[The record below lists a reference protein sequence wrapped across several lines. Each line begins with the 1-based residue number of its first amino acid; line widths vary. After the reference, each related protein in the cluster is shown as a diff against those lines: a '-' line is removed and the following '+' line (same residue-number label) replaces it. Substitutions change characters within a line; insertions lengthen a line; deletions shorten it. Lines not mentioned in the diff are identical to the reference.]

1 MNVTLISHACLLIQS
16 RDTTVLT
23 DPVFFDYLWE
33 ECNIQCPSID
43 LDRSKMPKVD
53 VLNISHRHQDH
64 FDIRTL
70 AYLADDSGILAPD
83 AVVLAPRDEILLEV
97 LSELEFKNVIV

>member
-33 ECNIQCPSID
+33 DCNVQCPSIN
-43 LDRSKMPKVD
+43 LDH
-53 VLNISHRHQDH
+53 N
-64 FDIRTL
+64 
-70 AYLADDSGILAPD
+70 
-83 AVVLAPRDEILLEV
+83 
-97 LSELEFKNVIV
+97 